1 MSDALNYLIAAR
13 PEAMTAYFKFVK
25 QAGEHLDPKTR
36 SLISVITKV
45 ATQTEKGFRQYLT
58 RALRDGASADEIL
71 DALLMAFPVLGL
83 SKTIWAIEQLQ
94 EMDLPEFS
102 LDALGDN
109 NAEPSWHDVAVMDQ
123 ISEGTTR
130 HTCDDRDVFI
140 YKEADQISVYDS
152 RCPHQTTNIPELAID
167 GKKLAC
173 PKHGWCFDL
182 TTGECIEKGN
192 RPLNS
197 FDWQQNGEMLQVWW

>member
-45 ATQTEKGFRQYLT
+45 ATQTEKGFKQYLT
-58 RALRDGASADEIL
+58 RALRDGATANEIL

-94 EMDLPEFS
+94 EMDLPEFAI
-102 LDALGDN
+102 DAL
-109 NAEPSWHDVAVMDQ
+109 NAEPRWHDVIKMDQ
-123 ISEGTTR
+123 LSEGTTR
-130 HTCDDRDVFI
+130 LTCDERELFI
-140 YKEADQISVYDS
+140 HKNADQINVYDS
-152 RCPHQTTNIPELAID
+152 HCPHQVTNIPELAVD
-167 GKKLAC
+167 GEKLVC

-182 TTGECIEKGN
+182 TSGECIEKGN

-197 FDWQQNGEMLQVWW
+197 FKWQQKGEILQTWW